1 MSLSFTVKT
10 TIKASAETIYNA
22 WLDSKEHSAM
32 TGGVVTASS
41 DVGGKYTAHN
51 DYIGGENKELVAN
64 QKIVQTWRSTE
75 FEEGEPDSLISV
87 TFEEQD
93 GKTTISLT
101 HTDLPTHQAAVAM
114 GWEDYYFTPIKEY
127 FEA

>member
-1 MSLSFTVKT
+1 MSPTSFSEVYGIKIDIKNAFH
-10 TIKASAETIYNA
+10 TIR
-22 WLDSKEHSAM
+22 
-32 TGGVVTASS
+32 
-41 DVGGKYTAHN
+41 
-51 DYIGGENKELVAN
+51 VAFIDRA
-64 QKIVQTWRSTE
+64 KL
-75 FEEGEPDSLISV
+75 GV